1 MKRTK
6 EAFFREHPEWEQTA
20 GISGVT
26 TLEGEDRRTCAHDV
40 GYYDRK
46 NEYNAEQR
54 EAYINQMKEKKER
67 KEADKKEQHAFD
79 QQAIEL
85 NRQKGLLEDA
95 HR

>member
-1 MKRTK
+1 MM
-6 EAFFREHPEWEQTA
+6 
-20 GISGVT
+20 
-26 TLEGEDRRTCAHDV
+26 LNL

-46 NEYNAEQR
+46 NDYNMEQK

-67 KEADKKEQHAFD
+67 KETTKQEQNAFD
-79 QQAIEL
+79 QQIIEL